1 MLNGFQRAASMTIKR
16 KLLTCLGLLSL
27 AMIFLGLQ
35 GYMALQTQTEQTR
48 TIVED
53 RVVPLRDLRKI
64 ADLYAVNIVDTAHKV
79 RAGAM
84 TFEEGTNSVRSA
96 LDGIETTWKEYMA
109 TYLTDDEKKIAASVE
124 EARRAAAPA
133 ISELLSILGAKDEG
147 RLATFASK
155 ELYPAIDPIGGP
167 ISDLISLQVDVAGQE
182 FDKAKASSSFAGVTM
197 GIIASLSLAVVGFA
211 FFTILRGVIG
221 PIAAMQDAMRRLA
234 SGDLKVAVPGADRK
248 DEIGAM
254 AAAVLVFRDNAVE
267 RARLEEKQK
276 DEQLVKERRAA
287 LVNDL
292 IDSFNADVS
301 SILRTVTAASS
312 ELEATAASLNSTAEQ
327 SAANAANVAAASEEA
342 TANVSTVA
350 SASEELAASINEIS
364 MQVETS
370 LKITQTAMA
379 AAAETDETVQVL
391 LSSAERIGLV
401 VQLISD
407 IASQTNLLALNATIE
422 AARAGD
428 AGRGFAVVASEVKGL
443 AGQTAKATEE
453 IGSHIQEM
461 QAVTGKAAAA
471 VRSIGDIIKT
481 INQTA
486 AAIAAAVTEQGAA
499 TRDIAQ
505 NVVQA
510 ADGTKAVSVNIVG
523 VTEGATQ
530 TGAGASQVFSS
541 AEELARQSSTL
552 KSKVDSFFA
561 QIRAA

>member
-1 MLNGFQRAASMTIKR
+1 MTIKR